1 MKTTIQIKTIY
12 GKLLFEFEKEDN
24 SIKETLIEGI
34 KTGANLRGAYLRGA
48 DLRGADLRGADLRG
62 ADLTGADLT
71 DADLTGADLR
81 DAYLQDANLQDAN
94 LRGADLRG
102 ADLRGAHLTGAD
114 LRGADLTDADL
125 RGADLRGANLR
136 GTKGIELDDLKKSFW
151 IIPEQGSFIAWKK
164 CKNAIAMIEIPNEA
178 KRTSNIKNRKC
189 RAEFIRVIDM
199 WDLEGNQISKA
210 FGIRDSNLVYE
221 TGAIVKPDSYDDD
234 FKEDCSHGIH
244 FFVTKQEA
252 IEWEC

>member
-1 MKTTIQIKTIY
+1 MKIKIEIRSVA
-12 GKLLFEFEKEDN
+12 GMLLFEFEKEDN
-24 SIKETLIEGI
+24 TLKDTLIEAV
-34 KTGANLRGAYLRGA
+34 K
-48 DLRGADLRGADLRG
+48 
-62 ADLTGADLT
+62 
-71 DADLTGADLR
+71 
-81 DAYLQDANLQDAN
+81 QDAN
-94 LRGADLRG
+94 LRGANLRGANLQGANLQG
-102 ADLRGAHLTGAD
+102 ADLRGAD

-125 RGADLRGANLR
+125 RGANLQDANLRGANLQGANLRGANLR
-136 GTKGIELDDLKKSFW
+136 GAKGKELDDHKKSFW

-189 RAEFIRVIDM
+189 RAEFIRVIGM
-199 WDLEGNQISKA
+199 WDLEGNQILKA
-210 FGIRDSNLVYE
+210 FGMRDSNLIYE

-252 IEWEC
+252 IEYGNVKL

>member
-1 MKTTIQIKTIY
+1 MKIKIEIKSFA
-12 GKLLFEFEKEDN
+12 GKLLFKFEKEDN
-24 SIKETLIEGI
+24 TLKDTLIEAV
-34 KTGANLRGAYLRGA
+34 KRGAY
-48 DLRGADLRGADLRG
+48 
-62 ADLTGADLT
+62 
-71 DADLTGADLR
+71 
-81 DAYLQDANLQDAN
+81 LQDAN
-94 LRGADLRG
+94 LRGAN
-102 ADLRGAHLTGAD
+102 
-114 LRGADLTDADL
+114 
-125 RGADLRGANLR
+125 LRGANLL
-136 GTKGIELDDLKKSFW
+136 GANLQDAKGKELDDLKKSFW

-210 FGIRDSNLVYE
+210 FGMRDSNLIYE
-221 TGAIVKPDSYDDD
+221 TGTIVKSDSYDDD

>member
-1 MKTTIQIKTIY
+1 MQ
-12 GKLLFEFEKEDN
+12 D
-24 SIKETLIEGI
+24 
-34 KTGANLRGAYLRGA
+34 AYLR
-48 DLRGADLRGADLRG
+48 
-62 ADLTGADLT
+62 
-71 DADLTGADLR
+71 DA
-81 DAYLQDANLQDAN
+81 
-94 LRGADLRG
+94 
-102 ADLRGAHLTGAD
+102 
-114 LRGADLTDADL
+114 
-125 RGADLRGANLR
+125 
-136 GTKGIELDDLKKSFW
+136 KGKELDDLKKSFW

-221 TGAIVKPDSYDDD
+221 TGAIVKPDSYDVD

-252 IEWEC
+252 IEWKC